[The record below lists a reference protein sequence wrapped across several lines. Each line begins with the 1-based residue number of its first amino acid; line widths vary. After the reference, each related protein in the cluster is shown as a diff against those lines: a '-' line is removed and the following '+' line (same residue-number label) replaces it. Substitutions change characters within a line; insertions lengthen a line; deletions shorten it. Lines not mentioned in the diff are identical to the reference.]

1 MKGYDLYIFFLC
13 LIVFVLLTALFTV
26 LITWITRLLIRLI
39 RGGLEDENIKKE
51 YYKTQCGCGG
61 NCVSEIFDKIFSIVF
76 CALFVIVFLFS
87 LSLSLSEEKKVG
99 DIPVM
104 RVVQSGS
111 MSKKYEKNKYLFE
124 NNLDDQI
131 QTFDIIVTEK
141 LPDEFDL
148 QLYDIVVYEVDDILV
163 VHRIVK
169 IEEPN
174 EKHPDCRW
182 FTLQGDNVQYPD
194 KTPVYYSQMIA
205 IYNGNRIPYV
215 GSFISFMQSPAGWLC
230 ILLILGGSIAIPIV
244 EGILQR
250 ERERR
255 LVALGEIPEMGK
267 FFGEWEKKTAKVLA
281 EKTEQAT
288 LTTELLEKEEV
299 FEKTTEEIVEESKE
313 KILEKTAEEVLEK
326 KTEELVEQSL
336 EVVEKNTNEVL
347 EKTMEETVDESS
359 MFRGDAFSISELLKQ
374 GYRIKYISVRLM
386 KKLEAFKDSKAS
398 LVKLVKTRNGIKM
411 YFAYTPKEEAKG
423 KYIFINTHSSKLGVK
438 PLHLKITL
446 KRERG
451 VSLSRRGTQGGAR

>member
-39 RGGLEDENIKKE
+39 RGGLEDESIKKE
-51 YYKTQCGCGG
+51 YYKKQCSCGKD
-61 NCVSEIFDKIFSIVF
+61 CVSEIFDKIFSVVF
-76 CALFVIVFLFS
+76 CAFFVVAFIFS
-87 LSLSLSEEKKVG
+87 LSLSLSAEKKVG

-111 MSKKYEKNKYLFE
+111 MSKKYEKNKYLFD
-124 NNLDDQI
+124 NNLNDQI

-148 QLYDIVVYEVDDILV
+148 KVYDIVVYEVDDVLV

-194 KTPVYYSQMIA
+194 KTPVYYSQMRA
-205 IYNGNRIPYV
+205 IYNGNRIPYI
-215 GSFISFMQSPAGWLC
+215 GSFVSFMQSPAGWLC
-230 ILLILGGSIAIPIV
+230 ILLIVGGSIAIPIV

-250 ERERR
+250 EREKR
-255 LVALGEIPEMGK
+255 LIAIGEIPEMGK
-267 FFGEWEKKTAKVLA
+267 FFGEWEKEQEALA
-281 EKTEQAT
+281 EKVSEPT
-288 LTTELLEKEEV
+288 LISEPTPTPQ
-299 FEKTTEEIVEESKE
+299 IVEVATPISEPAPIPQIIE
-313 KILEKTAEEVLEK
+313 FATVET
-326 KTEELVEQSL
+326 VEQSEDKL
-336 EVVEKNTNEVL
+336 MPVLPVPVNTSLVV
-347 EKTMEETVDESS
+347 
-359 MFRGDAFSISELLKQ
+359 SELMKH
-374 GYRIKYISVRLM
+374 GYKVRGISVRLV
-386 KKLEAFKDSKAS
+386 KKLEIFKQNKAD
-398 LVKLVKTRNGIKM
+398 LVKFVKTRNGVKM

-423 KYIFINTHSSKLGVK
+423 NYVFVNTVLPKKKKAKNKNVK
-438 PLHLKITL
+438 LKITFVRQ
-446 KRERG
+446 KDGEK
-451 VSLSRRGTQGGAR
+451 